1 MISFL
6 LEANLSQGLSQI
18 RSWSLGLDWRR
29 VWIDWTEELY
39 RRQDAYLWRLCLK
52 MPPHRMYP
60 SRLAELG
67 RILSTSSPTPSAPA
81 PPALTTRRL
90 NCSSVVHPP
99 SLEFVRP
106 PSLELV
112 RPPSLE
118 FVRPPSS
125 SGTDQSSR
133 SQKSSSQKSPVNV
146 PPARLGRSLHSA
158 VGLRLSA
165 VELWGTAVSQQDL
178 VSPVYD
184 LVLGENESI
193 FSVSSP

>member
-1 MISFL
+1 MIFFL

-52 MPPHRMYP
+52 MPPHRMCP

-81 PPALTTRRL
+81 PPALTTRRP
-90 NCSSVVHPP
+90 NCSSVVH
-99 SLEFVRP
+99 L
-106 PSLELV
+106 
-112 RPPSLE
+112 PSLE

-133 SQKSSSQKSPVNV
+133 SQKSSSLKSPVNV

-178 VSPVYD
+178 VSPGYD

-193 FSVSSP
+193 FSVSLP